1 MNESPQE
8 PDGGLHAAREEHDTD
23 WSTDGR
29 RRKVL
34 GELGTHDTGGTVSRA
49 HLAPH
54 HTESGSLVTLTLDSL
69 GAVHVHDT
77 LAEVELDIVRIL
89 NTLNLDE
96 TGVGTLVGQSPP
108 EASHDALNIEA
119 RASLLATSLGCC
131 HLLLGSREELL
142 NVLSR
147 CLTLAALHLPTC
159 VITTMC
165 A

>member
-96 TGVGTLVGQSPP
+96 TGVGTLVGQSP
-108 EASHDALNIEA
+108 AHDISTVTD
-119 RASLLATSLGCC
+119 RKTQ
-131 HLLLGSREELL
+131 LLLVTDQMSSH
-142 NVLSR
+142 V
-147 CLTLAALHLPTC
+147 
-159 VITTMC
+159 
-165 A
+165 